1 LTCWQNDRIG
11 DLPVRDRI
19 ALDAHW
25 RVAHALAAPLVGWLV
40 LVPRRHVTA
49 VADLRDVEAA
59 ALGGWQVRVSR
70 ALHAV
75 LGCTKTY
82 VAQFAEAEGFHH
94 VHFHLIPRMPDL
106 PAELRGPRIF
116 GVLDRSEDQ
125 RLNDDAVDGV
135 STAIRAHL
143 T

>member
-1 LTCWQNDRIG
+1 LTCWQNDRID

-19 ALDAHW
+19 AVDAHW
-25 RVAHALAAPLVGWLV
+25 RVAHALGVALVAWLV

-49 VADLRDVEAA
+49 VADLNDVEAA
-59 ALGGWQVRVSR
+59 ALGDWQVRLSR

-75 LGCTKTY
+75 LGCTKTN
-82 VAQFAEAEGFHH
+82 VAQFAEAEGFRH
-94 VHFHLIPRMPDL
+94 VHFHLTPRMPDL

-116 GVLDRSEDQ
+116 GMLDGPEDQ
-125 RLNDDAVDGV
+125 RLRDEAAEGV